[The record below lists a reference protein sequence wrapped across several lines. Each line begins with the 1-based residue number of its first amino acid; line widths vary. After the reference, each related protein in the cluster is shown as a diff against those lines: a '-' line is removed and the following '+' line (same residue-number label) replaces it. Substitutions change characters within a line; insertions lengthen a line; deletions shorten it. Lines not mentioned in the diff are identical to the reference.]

1 MMDLDKEFISYKIMR
16 VFDNAMQQAQQMN
29 TDLGIVDLPEFCKP
43 IEDKL
48 TTKADNYV
56 AMLIRENRLDEAFN
70 KVLNS

>member
-1 MMDLDKEFISYKIMR
+1 MATLEEEIILYKMIR
-16 VFDNAMQQAQQMN
+16 VFDDAIQRAQQMN
-29 TDLGIVDLPEFCKP
+29 KDLGVVDLPEFCKP
-43 IEDKL
+43 IEDRL